1 MAIVRS
7 LVICAVRLKKAYPIV
22 LGRLAIAF
30 ALTRPLASALSSTN
44 TLIALIVGI
53 RLGIGIT
60 LLLLLIA
67 LVKVLILSL
76 FALGINILTIF
87 VR

>member
-7 LVICAVRLKKAYPIV
+7 LVICAVRLKTAYPIV

-30 ALTRPLASALSSTN
+30 ALTSPLASALSGTN
-44 TLIALIVGI
+44 TLIALLIEI
-53 RLGIGIT
+53 RLGIGIA
-60 LLLLLIA
+60 LLLLLVA
-67 LVKVLILSL
+67 LVEVLILSL